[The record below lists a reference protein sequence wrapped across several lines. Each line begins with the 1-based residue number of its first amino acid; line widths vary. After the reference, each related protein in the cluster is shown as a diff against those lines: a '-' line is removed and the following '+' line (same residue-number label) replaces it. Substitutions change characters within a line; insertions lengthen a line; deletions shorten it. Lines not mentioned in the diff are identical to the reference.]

1 MKRLLRDIIK
11 FILLAVV
18 IAAHFA
24 VYAKESETTPEASS
38 YANAELLVE
47 VEWLAEQVD
56 NPDVRVVDVRPADEY
71 NSGHIPNAVLIDL
84 TLLDVTVDG
93 IPGQITDPET
103 VGAVLGLV
111 GVTPDKTIVI
121 YDDSDHLYAARL
133 FWILEYHGYEDARL
147 LNGGWEAWTDA
158 DMTVSSDVLEVE
170 SGEELKLTPVAGR
183 IVDGEWL
190 LDNLDDPDLTIIDA
204 RGAGE
209 YAGTAGQTVNRGHIP
224 GAHSL
229 DWTLNIADGLFKSA
243 GELAELYAPL
253 ELSEDGLIVVYCS
266 IGYRASVDYFTLR
279 LLGYEQVAV
288 YDGSWAEWGN
298 EADWPFER
306 S

>member
-1 MKRLLRDIIK
+1 MRNLRIG
-11 FILLAVV
+11 FVILV
-18 IAAHFA
+18 IAASLA
-24 VYAKESETTPEASS
+24 GLVVSAQESETTPEAEV
-38 YANAELLVE
+38 YANGQLLVE
-47 VEWLAEQVD
+47 VEWLAEQVVD
-56 NPDVRVVDVRPADEY
+56 PDVRVVDVRPADEY
-71 NSGHIPNAVLIDL
+71 SSGHIPNAVLIDL

-103 VGAVLGLV
+103 VATILGEA

-147 LNGGWEAWTDA
+147 LNGGWEAWTDS
-158 DMTVSSDVLEVE
+158 DKVVSTDVPEAEGEAELE
-170 SGEELKLTPVAGR
+170 LTPVEER
-183 IVDGEWL
+183 IVEGEWL
-190 LDNLDDPDLTIIDA
+190 LDNLDDADLTIIDA
-204 RGAGE
+204 RGAAE
-209 YAGTAGQTVNRGHIP
+209 YGGTAGQTVNRGHIP

-229 DWTLNIADGLFKSA
+229 DWTLNLADGLFKSA

-253 ELSEDGLIVVYCS
+253 ELSDDGLIVVYCS
-266 IGYRASVDYFTLR
+266 TGYRASVDYFTLR
-279 LLGYEQVAV
+279 LLGYERVAV

-298 EADWPFER
+298 QADWRFEK